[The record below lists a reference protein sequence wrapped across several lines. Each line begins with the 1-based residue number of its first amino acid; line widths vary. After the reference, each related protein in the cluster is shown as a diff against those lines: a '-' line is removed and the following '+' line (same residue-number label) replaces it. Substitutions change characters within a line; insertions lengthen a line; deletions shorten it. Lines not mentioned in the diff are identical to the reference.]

1 MVIQSNLDYPDLDYP
16 DFSIICGLFL
26 WSQFRH
32 EYLLATNKIR
42 SHILLKT
49 TALKSAVQC
58 EDKKRNPRVKK
69 GK

>member
-16 DFSIICGLFL
+16 DFFF
-26 WSQFRH
+26 WSQFGH